1 MERKIVSLLNLACT
15 AIDAVAYRPVVVRLT
30 RRLPRWW
37 RCDLTRLSM
46 FLDDRW
52 NTGYWSG
59 EDAPAAPAAFA
70 TPASDALHGS

>member
-1 MERKIVSLLNLACT
+1 MKRKIVSLLNLACT
-15 AIDAVAYRPVVVRLT
+15 AIDAVPYRPVVVRLT

-46 FLDDRW
+46 FLDDHW

-59 EDAPAAPAAFA
+59 EDAPAAPGGIEQ
-70 TPASDALHGS
+70 AL